1 MARRLL
7 IAILLLA
14 ALPAWPGCS
23 SKNEPQ
29 QDAAATGSAPATAS
43 PQAAPDDEPE
53 LPPFVKPTLAD
64 VDAKADWQPM
74 PVLDAMKLL
83 EEKLKSEKP
92 PLPPNRSLIST
103 VSPPLVHWLQSKP
116 PGRPPMRSYC

>member
-83 EEKLKSEKP
+83 ALMVPDGPIMSP
-92 PLPPNRSLIST
+92 FGLIKIS
-103 VSPPLVHWLQSKP
+103 
-116 PGRPPMRSYC
+116 RPFADSVP